1 MNSDNQLTNFIKH
14 ALRSKAKKDKS
25 KALFKSLNCNYQNNT
40 TVFHYNETCSICLE
54 SPKDT
59 KVITQCQHL
68 FCHSCLGLW
77 MQTNKSCP
85 VCKQNFE

>member
-1 MNSDNQLTNFIKH
+1 MNSNSQLSNFIKH
-14 ALRSKAKKDKS
+14 ALRSKSKKDKS
-25 KALFKSLNCNYQNNT
+25 KALFKSLNNNKDNNKT
-40 TVFHYNETCSICLE
+40 IFTYNETCSICLE
-54 SPKDT
+54 TPNDT

-68 FCHSCLGLW
+68 FCRSCLGLW

>member
-1 MNSDNQLTNFIKH
+1 MNSNSQLSNFIKH
-14 ALRSKAKKDKS
+14 ALRSKSKKDIS
-25 KALFKSLNCNYQNNT
+25 KALFKSLNNNKEKNNT
-40 TVFHYNETCSICLE
+40 IFTYNETCSICLE
-54 SPKDT
+54 TPNDT

-68 FCHSCLGLW
+68 FCRTCLGLW

>member
-25 KALFKSLNCNYQNNT
+25 KALFKSLNYNNQKNT
-40 TVFHYNETCSICLE
+40 SVFTYNESCSICLE
-54 SPKDT
+54 SPNDT

-68 FCHSCLGLW
+68 FCHICLGLW

>member
-1 MNSDNQLTNFIKH
+1 MESNDQLSNFIKH
-14 ALRSKAKKDKS
+14 ALTSKSKKDKS
-25 KALFKSLNCNYQNNT
+25 KALFKSLNNNKDNNKT
-40 TVFHYNETCSICLE
+40 IFTYNETCSICLE
-54 SPKDT
+54 TPNDT

-68 FCHSCLGLW
+68 FCRSCLGLW